1 MLGKLLKYEL
11 KASAR
16 TLLPLYAGILIL
28 SLICGA
34 FFAAQADNFFNA
46 DKMNIFF
53 GILYLLLFA
62 LWVAMGV
69 LTVVSIIQ
77 RFYKNLLGDEGF
89 LMFTLPVSSTLLLTS
104 KMLAAMLWTIASSLV
119 GMLSLFLT
127 MFIPVCFAGDINWND
142 LLYVF
147 NEAWTALFHTPALL
161 TFIFQC
167 FLGGF
172 ISIIVTILMAYTAM
186 MLGQLQAF
194 SRHQIIVSF
203 IALFLIGWVFST
215 IFSLLPFND
224 LTFNFISMNDFEDL
238 TKVFWIPIVESL
250 VQAVILFVG
259 TNWLMRNKL
268 NL

>member
-28 SLICGA
+28 SIICGA
-34 FFAAQADNFFNA
+34 FFAAQADNFLNA
-46 DKMNIFF
+46 DKMNVFF

-104 KMLAAMLWTIASSLV
+104 KMLAAMIWTIASSLV

-127 MFIPVCFAGDINWND
+127 LFIPIFFAGDINWND

-147 NEAWTALFHTPALL
+147 NEAWYALFHTPSLL
-161 TFIFQC
+161 TFIFQIVLC
-167 FLGGF
+167 GF

-203 IALFLIGWVFST
+203 IAFFLIGWAFST
-215 IFSLLPFND
+215 IFSLLPIND
-224 LTFNFISMNDFEDL
+224 MTYNFISINDLSDL
-238 TKVFWIPIVESL
+238 TKVFWVPILESL